1 MLLWSF
7 LIRCCLIKLSSLVWN
22 DKLVTENLII
32 SWRWKNRDADKV
44 WWRHQRDAFWDM
56 KASSVF
62 GALPEL
68 KSQKF
73 CFMSSLQ
80 KWASVCLLSKPRESK
95 RDTVSWKQKWKNFKV
110 FAVKQDMVLKKSTR
124 SDGDESIL
132 SPHWSFGA
140 GGLYSCWWFDAV
152 LDLVLCPWEDF

>member
-1 MLLWSF
+1 M
-7 LIRCCLIKLSSLVWN
+7 RCCLIKLSSLVWN

-68 KSQKF
+68 KSQKY

-80 KWASVCLLSKPRESK
+80 KWASACLLSKPRESK

-110 FAVKQDMVLKKSTR
+110 FAVKLGFKKVHQKWWRWKYSGSTLVIWCWR
-124 SDGDESIL
+124 TLFLLVIWC
-132 SPHWSFGA
+132 SPWFGLVSLR
-140 GGLYSCWWFDAV
+140 GL
-152 LDLVLCPWEDF
+152 LI